1 MITNLTGISLAMA
14 VWAVNDDYDYQN
26 QENYI
31 SVTTL
36 MKPIR
41 QIVLPRRVKAED
53 REDPDVIDLI
63 SRALG
68 NSIHDSVEK
77 AWVKNYAKN
86 LRKLGTPQSVIERVL
101 VNPTDEELVA
111 FRQENEGKIEPI
123 VVYVEQRAMKQV
135 KTARRVWTVGGKFDM
150 VTDGIVNDT
159 KTTTAY
165 TWLYGGK
172 DDDYSQQ
179 GSLYRWLNPGKIYED
194 FVRINFLFT
203 DWQKSSAKTNPN
215 YPQARVEFKDIPLKD
230 ITEVDKWVVDK
241 LEQIERYMAVPED
254 QIPKCS
260 DADLWLSD
268 PVFKYYLKPE
278 TAMAGGRAT
287 KNCESMAEAREY
299 MAGKGGRGTII
310 TVKGSPKRCGYC
322 DAFPICTQK
331 DEYEEFPQG

>member
-1 MITNLTGISLAMA
+1 MITNKTGISLALA
-14 VWAVNDDYDYQN
+14 VWAVNDDYDYQSE
-26 QENYI
+26 ENYI

-36 MKPIR
+36 MKPLR
-41 QIVLPRRVKAED
+41 QIVLPRRVKAEE
-53 REDPDVIDLI
+53 REEVDVIDLI

-77 AWVKNYAKN
+77 AWVVNYKKN
-86 LRKLGTPQSVIERVL
+86 LKKLGTPEHVIARVL
-101 VNPTDEELVA
+101 VNPTDADLAQWKREAIV
-111 FRQENEGKIEPI
+111 GDPI
-123 VVYVEQRAMKQV
+123 LVYVEQRAMKKV
-135 KTARRVWTVGGKFDM
+135 KTARKVWTVGGKFDM

-172 DDDYSQQ
+172 DGDYSQQ
-179 GSLYRWLNPGKIYED
+179 GSLYRWLNPDKITED

-215 YPQARVEFKDIPLKD
+215 YPQARVEFKDIPLID
-230 ITEVDKWVVDK
+230 ITETEKWVVDK
-241 LEQIERYMAVPED
+241 LEQIERFMTVPED

-299 MAGKGGRGTII
+299 MAGKGGKGTII
-310 TVKGSPKRCGYC
+310 TVKGEPKRCLWC
-322 DAFPICTQK
+322 DAFAVCTQK
-331 DEYEEFPQG
+331 NEYFPEG